1 MTVVWSGLAAESGS
15 GGEGAV
21 QQGDQL
27 RLSEMMQS

>member
-15 GGEGAV
+15 GGEG
-21 QQGDQL
+21 DQL